1 MVTGPAT
8 TTVLTLVAALSGFG
22 GGRWSAPPP
31 ALVAAPVCLEEAPL
45 LLEGSKEGDALA
57 SREAPPPDRGEEGAA
72 FFSAPCSDADVDMQ
86 AATRTTAMNT
96 TVVASEG
103 RSRSSPV
110 AEVAEVEVATSR
122 LPSSS
127 GRAALL
133 GLGLPNALLSRAS
146 GAFLWALPLGAILL
160 DWLVLLPLLRC
171 LGGRCCRRRSV
182 LADESLP
189 LPDEEEDEGTAED
202 GSIGEGAEPV
212 PPAIDL
218 AAAASEELALAE
230 PSPTYSEGSRCSEE
244 PSSEPPAEFF
254 VQVGDEDAVTSAQRL
269 VLEPWIADD
278 PDEFAVFEDAR
289 QEAGYHRS
297 RSRALCVFVKAFEQV
312 HDAGASMMTDYDRM
326 SKELNEMDGEAAY
339 WKAMAEEAVAGVGNA
354 EGSTEAP
361 SSPDIQVE
369 RSNSNAALLQYL
381 PGFGPAEEPSTA
393 TPSEDGSGKGQPD
406 SEGELE
412 GAEQP

>member
-1 MVTGPAT
+1 
-8 TTVLTLVAALSGFG
+8 
-22 GGRWSAPPP
+22 
-31 ALVAAPVCLEEAPL
+31 
-45 LLEGSKEGDALA
+45 
-57 SREAPPPDRGEEGAA
+57 
-72 FFSAPCSDADVDMQ
+72 MQ
-86 AATRTTAMNT
+86 AAAWTTAMNT
-96 TVVASEG
+96 PVLASEG
-103 RSRSSPV
+103 RNLSSPV
-110 AEVAEVEVATSR
+110 AEVAEVEVATPR
-122 LPSSS
+122 LPTSTGEAAGLSSLA
-127 GRAALL
+127 AALL
-133 GLGLPNALLSRAS
+133 GLGLPSALLSRAS

-171 LGGRCCRRRSV
+171 LGGRWCRRRSV

-189 LPDEEEDEGTAED
+189 LPDEEEDEGNAED

-230 PSPTYSEGSRCSEE
+230 PSPTYSEGSRGSEE
-244 PSSEPPAEFF
+244 PSGEPPTEFF
-254 VQVGDEDAVTSAQRL
+254 LQVGDEDAVTSAQRL

-339 WKAMAEEAVAGVGNA
+339 WKAMAEEAAAGVGNA

-369 RSNSNAALLQYL
+369 RSDSNAALLQYL

-406 SEGELE
+406 SEGELD